1 MENYPRKC
9 FRAKEKEIQI
19 NIYQHRVQAIIAI
32 FKKQSSSVCLCLC
45 TIFQLNLTGITS
57 LCPDEKKQSDLACY
71 TNKTKR

>member
-19 NIYQHRVQAIIAI
+19 KIYQHRVRAIIAI
-32 FKKQSSSVCLCLC
+32 LEKLGPGLCLRLC

-57 LCPDEKKQSDLACY
+57 PCPDEKKQSDLACC